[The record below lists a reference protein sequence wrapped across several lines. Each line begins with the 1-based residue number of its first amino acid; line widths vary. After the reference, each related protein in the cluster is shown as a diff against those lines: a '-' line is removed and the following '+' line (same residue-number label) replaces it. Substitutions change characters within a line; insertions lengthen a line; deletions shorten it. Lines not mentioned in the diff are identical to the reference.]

1 MLATALAANV
11 EENMKMLKFCG
22 IAVSSG
28 LLIGVLV
35 GWHFGTTITKGQL
48 MFGEMFASAGYGQLA
63 FVQYDQ
69 ADSEHAR
76 QALRG
81 FTDFA
86 KSMGKLPSAQGDQAL
101 LVDTGRAYLR
111 LAAIEALTGN
121 STLSHEYVLN
131 AQESFRRMG
140 RDFPEEKLNQEV
152 AKINAL
158 ARPIG
163 PPS

>member
-1 MLATALAANV
+1 
-11 EENMKMLKFCG
+11 MKTLKFCG

-28 LLIGVLV
+28 LLIGALV

-69 ADSEHAR
+69 ADPEHAR

-111 LAAIEALTGN
+111 LAAIEERAGN
-121 STLSHEYVLN
+121 GTLSHQYVLS
-131 AQESFRRMG
+131 AQQSFKSMG
-140 RDFPEEKLNQEV
+140 RDIPEDELNKQV
-152 AKINAL
+152 TKIVSTAL
-158 ARPIG
+158 PNR